1 MINADKKESGVMF
14 GETLCTFKCFGC
26 EKEVI
31 KLRPDNLKAFMSVP
45 TGWSLLSGKRVLCDN
60 CSKRK
65 DSNEVEAKEVENKP
79 TSSDSERDRRG
90 KVLRNSSIP
99 FFGPR

>member
-1 MINADKKESGVMF
+1 MVNADKKESGVTF

-45 TGWSLLSGKRVLCDN
+45 TGWLLLSGKRLLCDD
-60 CSKRK
+60 CSECEG
-65 DSNEVEAKEVENKP
+65 SGEA
-79 TSSDSERDRRG
+79 DRGRG
-90 KVLRNSSIP
+90 
-99 FFGPR
+99 